1 VLVLDRYRLERRLG
15 AGGFGVVWL
24 AHDTHLDRPVAVK
37 RIPMHDAAV
46 AARAEREAR
55 AAARLAHPGIV
66 ALYESGSDDDAVYLV
81 SELVRG
87 ATLGDLLERGE
98 LSDRETLQIGVALCD
113 ALAHAHGRGVIHRD
127 VKPANVMVCADSDP
141 LAAKLTDFGVARM
154 AGDDVLTATG
164 DVVGTLAYMAPE
176 QAEGGEVGAEADLY
190 ALGLVL
196 YESLSGVNPVRGRGA
211 AATARRL
218 GARMPALGRLRR
230 DLPLGLCQAIDRAV
244 LARPE
249 DRGDLRELR
258 AALLAAMGTAGAERG
273 TIAGAHG
280 LGPAVEAIAPPRPR
294 PPLRPRARVVAA
306 LAAGALV
313 GGALLWL
320 GGAPPLGPAAGAGAA
335 ALAVLLLP
343 RLGWLAAAAAVGA
356 WQAGD
361 VAWLLVA
368 LAVPTV
374 VLLRRAGTD
383 WSLPAAAPVLG
394 AASLAAAWPVLAG
407 QARSP
412 WRRAALGA
420 LGFWW
425 VALAEV
431 LLGDRLALGAP
442 PGTRADGGLDLAPIL
457 TSGTVVI
464 AAIWALGA
472 LVLPVLVRG
481 RRLGP
486 DLVGATLWAAGVASA
501 TQALA
506 GTMAWQPEMR
516 GLVAGAAVSVALAV
530 ALAASRG
537 DAYARWAP

>member
-1 VLVLDRYRLERRLG
+1 
-15 AGGFGVVWL
+15 
-24 AHDTHLDRPVAVK
+24 
-37 RIPMHDAAV
+37 
-46 AARAEREAR
+46 
-55 AAARLAHPGIV
+55 
-66 ALYESGSDDDAVYLV
+66 
-81 SELVRG
+81 
-87 ATLGDLLERGE
+87 
-98 LSDRETLQIGVALCD
+98 
-113 ALAHAHGRGVIHRD
+113 
-127 VKPANVMVCADSDP
+127 
-141 LAAKLTDFGVARM
+141 
-154 AGDDVLTATG
+154 
-164 DVVGTLAYMAPE
+164 
-176 QAEGGEVGAEADLY
+176 
-190 ALGLVL
+190 
-196 YESLSGVNPVRGRGA
+196 
-211 AATARRL
+211 
-218 GARMPALGRLRR
+218 MPALGRLRR
-230 DLPLGLCQAIDRAV
+230 DLPLALCQAIDRTV

-249 DRGDLRELR
+249 DRGELRELR
-258 AALLAAMGTAGAERG
+258 AALLAAMGAAGAQRG
-273 TIAGAHG
+273 TVAGAPG
-280 LGPAVEAIAPPRPR
+280 LGHAVEVMAPPRPR
-294 PPLRPRARVVAA
+294 PPLRPAARTVAG

-313 GGALLWL
+313 GAALHWL
-320 GGAPPLGPAAGAGAA
+320 GGTPPLSPAAGAGAA

-361 VAWLLVA
+361 VAWVLLA
-368 LAVPTV
+368 LALPTV
-374 VLLRRAGTD
+374 VLLRRAGTA

-394 AASLAAAWPVLAG
+394 IASLAAAWPVLAG

-442 PGTRADGGLDLAPIL
+442 PGTRADGLDLAPIL
-457 TSGTVVI
+457 TSGAVVI
-464 AAIWALGA
+464 AAIWGLGA

-486 DLVGATLWAAGVASA
+486 DLIGATLWAAGLASA

-516 GLVAGAAVSVALAV
+516 GLVAGAAVSVALSV